1 MRKRSRQTGL
11 VDGRSQAGYGIG
23 LALCGLL
30 ALAGCSPGGHLQPL
44 PDASSTAY
52 ILGSGDKMRIITF
65 GEDQLTGE
73 FSISDSGNVAI
84 PLLGVIHAAG
94 MSPDQ
99 LGRRVAQTLKDKKLF
114 SDPSVSVEVIRY
126 RPIFV
131 LGEVSKPG
139 EYPYQPGMTMLTAVA
154 VAGGFTYRA
163 VEQYASDVRII
174 DNKGLEGRITRES
187 LLQAGDVVT
196 IFERTF

>member
-1 MRKRSRQTGL
+1 MRKRSRQPGPFG
-11 VDGRSQAGYGIG
+11 GRSRAGPGAR

-30 ALAGCSPGGHLQPL
+30 ALAGCSPGGRLQPL
-44 PDASSTAY
+44 PDPSSTAY
-52 ILGSGDKMRIITF
+52 ILGSGDKVRIITF

-84 PLLGVIHAAG
+84 PLLGVIHTAG
-94 MSPDQ
+94 LSPDQ

-114 SDPSVSVEVIRY
+114 SNPSVSVEVIRY

-174 DNKGLEGRITRES
+174 ANKGVEGRITRES
-187 LLQAGDVVT
+187 LLQPGDVVT